1 MDESCCLSK
10 SPSTLQS
17 DIRRPALWRLNMG
30 TNVTI
35 GLEMD
40 HYYGPGNGRK
50 WNWMTK
56 KKQGIYSQT
65 PGAVAQINN
74 TVNEIRSSAMFDN
87 SSIYSE
93 MYCSNCSFILENL
106 LINFIVNGV
115 FGNYNP
121 GTTETNGVSGSF
133 IHSFILR
140 TSARVSPVV
149 LCQKCLTFNS

>member
-65 PGAVAQINN
+65 PGAVALLM
-74 TVNEIRSSAMFDN
+74 RSAPQQC
-87 SSIYSE
+87 SITQAYILK
-93 MYCSNCSFILENL
+93 CIVQFINCSFILENL